1 MSTIY
6 GGNADRPQNIH
17 SFATISDTTGSST
30 AIEVDGVVITT
41 FERIVGGQVTYALQ
55 GSFDGTNWANLDD
68 TKTKDAGN
76 HIHTYNGYALRY
88 LRLNVTASSAGRSI
102 TMTVCCDS

>member
-17 SFATISDTTGSST
+17 TFATISNTAGASA
-30 AIEVDGVVITT
+30 AIEVDGTMFTT
-41 FERIVGGQVTYALQ
+41 FEKIAGGNVTYHIQ
-55 GSFDGTNWANLDD
+55 GSMNGSDWANISEE
-68 TKTKDAGN
+68 KTKGVGN
-76 HIHTYNGYALRY
+76 HIHTYCDYAIRY
-88 LRLNVTASSAGRSI
+88 LRLNVTTINNGHSI

>member
-1 MSTIY
+1 MTIII

-17 SFATISDTTGSST
+17 TFATISDTTGSST
-30 AIEVDGVVITT
+30 PILCDGVVITSFDKVT
-41 FERIVGGQVTYALQ
+41 GGQITYALQ
-55 GSFDGTNWANLDD
+55 GSMNGTDWANLDD

-76 HIHTYNGYALRY
+76 HIHTYNGYAVRWLRV
-88 LRLNVTASSAGRSI
+88 NVTASAAGHSL

>member
-17 SFATISDTTGSST
+17 TFETISNTAGVSA
-30 AIEVDGVVITT
+30 AIEIDGTVFTT
-41 FERIVGGQVTYALQ
+41 FEKIVGGQVTYHVQ
-55 GSFDGTNWANLDD
+55 GSMNGTDWANIGEE
-68 TKTKDAGN
+68 KTKNTGN
-76 HIHTYNGYALRY
+76 HIHTYSGYALRY
-88 LRLNVTASSAGRSI
+88 LRLNVTASNTGRSI

>member
-17 SFATISDTTGSST
+17 TFDTISNSTGASA
-30 AIEVDGVVITT
+30 AIEIDGTVFTT
-41 FERIVGGQVTYALQ
+41 FEKIVGGQVTYHVQ
-55 GSFDGTNWANLDD
+55 GSMNGTDWANIGEE
-68 TKTKDAGN
+68 KSKDVGN
-76 HIHTYNGYALRY
+76 HIHTYCDYAIRY
-88 LRLNVTASSAGRSI
+88 LRLNVTTISNGRSI